1 MPHSIRKLL
10 IDVTLACTETREFC
24 AGKDLPTFRADRV
37 LQLAVER
44 QFEII
49 GEALCRL
56 ERLDAVNLAVKI
68 PEYRKIIGFRNILA
82 HGYDTIDD
90 AAMWDFVVNR
100 VPELLDKVEKY

>member
-1 MPHSIRKLL
+1 MPHSEEKLL
-10 IDVTLACTETREFC
+10 LDIVLACDETISFC
-24 AGKDLPTFRADRV
+24 RSKSFDDFKSDRV

-56 ERLDAVNLAVKI
+56 ERIDETNLEKRI
-68 PEYRKIIGFRNILA
+68 PEYRKIIGLRNIIA

-90 AAMWDFVVNR
+90 EALWDLVVNK
-100 VPELLDKVEKY
+100 VPKLREMAERY